1 MISRRLLRILAMKA
15 LYQQGMGGSS
25 AADARRALNFSIYKS
40 YELYFQMLDLVVS
53 VAAEVEVVLN
63 QRKNKLRPTDA
74 DLNPS
79 MRLPENRVVAQLRRS
94 EAFNDFKSKNG
105 ISWQDHAEVVHRL
118 ALNLLESDYYAAYLR
133 SDDNYDSDRE
143 FVSEF
148 YLRYVD
154 DFAML
159 YDALEEMSGYW
170 TDEVEY
176 FTSFVI
182 KSVRSFKP
190 QMCGEPGSPDLCF
203 FPMYKDASDADF
215 VKRLLSGA
223 LDNRDR
229 YMGYIEEVTR
239 NWDAERIA
247 YMDKVIILLGI
258 SELENFPD
266 IPLKV
271 TLDEYIE
278 ISKYYSTQ
286 GSSVY
291 VNGMLDKIASL
302 LCERG
307 IVEKR

>member
-15 LYQQGMGGSS
+15 LYQHGMDGSS
-25 AADARRALNFSIYKS
+25 AADARRVLNFSIYKS
-40 YELYFQMLDLVVS
+40 YELYFQILDLVVA
-53 VAAEVEVVLN
+53 VAAEVEAVLN
-63 QRKNKLRPTDA
+63 QRKNKFRPTEA

-79 MRLPENRVVAQLRRS
+79 MRFPENRVVAQLRRS
-94 EAFNDFKSKNG
+94 AAFNDFKAKNG
-105 ISWQDHAEVVHRL
+105 ISWQGHSEVVRRM
-118 ALNLLESDYYAAYLR
+118 ALNLLESDYYSDYLL
-133 SDDNYDSDRE
+133 SADDYNSDRA
-143 FVSEF
+143 FVAEF
-148 YLRYVD
+148 YLRSVD

-170 TDEVEY
+170 ADEVEY

-182 KSVRSFKP
+182 KSVRGFKP
-190 QMCGEPGSPDLCF
+190 QMCTEPGAPDLNL

-223 LDNRDR
+223 IDSRDR
-229 YMGYIEEVTR
+229 YMEYIEEVTR

-247 YMDKVIILLGI
+247 CMDKIIIMLGI

-291 VNGMLDKIASL
+291 VNGMLDRIASL

-307 IVEKR
+307 VVAKR

>member
-1 MISRRLLRILAMKA
+1 MRILAMKA
-15 LYQQGMGGSS
+15 MYQHGMGGSS

-53 VAAEVEVVLN
+53 VASEVESVLE
-63 QRKNKLRPTDA
+63 QRKNKLRPTEE

-79 MRLPENRVVAQLRRS
+79 MRFPNNRVVAQLRRS
-94 EAFNDFKSKNG
+94 AVFNDFKSKND
-105 ISWQDHAEVVHRL
+105 ISWSNHGEVVHRM
-118 ALNLLESDYYAAYLR
+118 ALNLLEADYYTDYLR
-133 SDDNYDSDRE
+133 SEDSYEADRE

-148 YLRYVD
+148 YLRSVD

-159 YDALEEMSGYW
+159 YDALEEISGYW
-170 TDEVEY
+170 ADEVEY
-176 FTSFVI
+176 FTSFVV
-182 KSVRSFKP
+182 KSIRSFSP
-190 QMCGEPGSPDLCF
+190 QMCGEPGSPDLDL
-203 FPMYKDASDADF
+203 FPMYKDASDAEF

-223 LDNRDR
+223 LDNRER
-229 YMGYIEEVTR
+229 YMSYIEGVTR
-239 NWDAERIA
+239 NWDTERIA

-278 ISKYYSTQ
+278 ISKYYSTP

-291 VNGMLDKIASL
+291 VNGMLDRIASL

-307 IVEKR
+307 VIDKR

>member
-1 MISRRLLRILAMKA
+1 
-15 LYQQGMGGSS
+15 
-25 AADARRALNFSIYKS
+25 
-40 YELYFQMLDLVVS
+40 MLDLVVS